1 MTKFMKIKS
10 YSEMCSFS
18 TFIERFN
25 YLKLN
30 GKVGIETFGFDR
42 YLNQVLYCSQEW
54 KRFRRQVIIR
64 DNGCVFGLDGYNI
77 NGRLIV
83 HHINP
88 ITLEQIEQRDPI
100 IFSMENVVCVTHN
113 VHEAIHY
120 GDESLLILPPPIR
133 LPNDTCPW
141 KNVKK
146 GG

>member
-1 MTKFMKIKS
+1 MKIKS
-10 YSEMCSFS
+10 YYEMCSFS

-64 DNGCVFGLDGYNI
+64 DNGCIFGLDGYNI

-88 ITLEQIEQRDPI
+88 ITLEQIEQRDPM

-120 GDESLLILPPPIR
+120 GDESLIPTDPIIR
-133 LPNDTCPW
+133 KPNDTCPW
-141 KNVKK
+141 KGV
-146 GG
+146 

>member
-88 ITLEQIEQRDPI
+88 ITLEQIEQRDPM

-120 GDESLLILPPPIR
+120 GDESLIPTDPIIR
-133 LPNDTCPW
+133 KPNDTCPW
-141 KNVKK
+141 K
-146 GG
+146 

>member
-1 MTKFMKIKS
+1 MKIKS

-42 YLNQVLYCSQEW
+42 YLNQVLYCSKEW

-88 ITLEQIEQRDPI
+88 ITLDQIEQRDPM

-120 GDESLLILPPPIR
+120 GDESLIPTDPIIR
-133 LPNDTCPW
+133 KPNDTCPW
-141 KNVKK
+141 KGV
-146 GG
+146 

>member
-1 MTKFMKIKS
+1 
-10 YSEMCSFS
+10 MCSFS

-64 DNGCVFGLDGYNI
+64 DNGCIFGLDGYNI

-88 ITLEQIEQRDPI
+88 ITLEQIEQRDPM

-120 GDESLLILPPPIR
+120 GDESLIPTDPIIR
-133 LPNDTCPW
+133 KPNDTCQW
-141 KNVKK
+141 KGV
-146 GG
+146 

>member
-1 MTKFMKIKS
+1 
-10 YSEMCSFS
+10 MCSFS

-88 ITLEQIEQRDPI
+88 ITLEQIEQRDPM

-120 GDESLLILPPPIR
+120 GDESLIPTDPIIR
-133 LPNDTCPW
+133 KPNDTCPW
-141 KNVKK
+141 K
-146 GG
+146 

>member
-1 MTKFMKIKS
+1 
-10 YSEMCSFS
+10 MCSFS

-54 KRFRRQVIIR
+54 KRFRRQVIVR
-64 DNGCVFGLDGYNI
+64 DNGCVFGLDGYDI

-88 ITLEQIEQRDPI
+88 ITLEQIEQRDPM

-120 GDESLLILPPPIR
+120 GDESLIPTDPIIR
-133 LPNDTCPW
+133 KPNDTCPW
-141 KNVKK
+141 KGV
-146 GG
+146 

>member
-64 DNGCVFGLDGYNI
+64 DNGCIFGLDGYNI

-88 ITLEQIEQRDPI
+88 ITLEQIEQRDPM

-120 GDESLLILPPPIR
+120 GDESLIPTDPIIR
-133 LPNDTCPW
+133 KPNDTCPW
-141 KNVKK
+141 K
-146 GG
+146 GI

>member
-88 ITLEQIEQRDPI
+88 ITLEQIEQRDPM

-120 GDESLLILPPPIR
+120 GDESLIPTDPIIR
-133 LPNDTCPW
+133 KPNDTCPW
-141 KNVKK
+141 K

>member
-64 DNGCVFGLDGYNI
+64 DNGCIFGLDGYDI

-88 ITLEQIEQRDPI
+88 ITLEQIEQRDPM
-100 IFSMENVVCVTHN
+100 IFSMENVVCVTHK

-120 GDESLLILPPPIR
+120 GDESLIPTDPIIR
-133 LPNDTCPW
+133 KPNDTCLW
-141 KNVKK
+141 K
-146 GG
+146 

>member
-1 MTKFMKIKS
+1 
-10 YSEMCSFS
+10 MCSFS

-64 DNGCVFGLDGYNI
+64 DNGCIFGLDGYNI

-88 ITLEQIEQRDPI
+88 ITLELIEQRDPM
-100 IFSMENVVCVTHN
+100 IFSM
-113 VHEAIHY
+113 
-120 GDESLLILPPPIR
+120 
-133 LPNDTCPW
+133 
-141 KNVKK
+141 
-146 GG
+146 

>member
-30 GKVGIETFGFDR
+30 GKVGVETFGFDR

-64 DNGCVFGLDGYNI
+64 DNGCIFGLDGYDI

-88 ITLEQIEQRDPI
+88 ITLEQIEQRDPM

-120 GDESLLILPPPIR
+120 GDESLIPTDPIIR
-133 LPNDTCPW
+133 KPNDTCPW
-141 KNVKK
+141 KGV
-146 GG
+146 

>member
-88 ITLEQIEQRDPI
+88 ITLEQIEQRDPM

-120 GDESLLILPPPIR
+120 GDESLIPTDPIIR
-133 LPNDTCPW
+133 KSNDTCPW
-141 KNVKK
+141 KGV
-146 GG
+146 

>member
-1 MTKFMKIKS
+1 MKIKS

-88 ITLEQIEQRDPI
+88 ITLEQIEQRDPM

-120 GDESLLILPPPIR
+120 GDESLIPTDPIIR
-133 LPNDTCPW
+133 KPNDTCPW
-141 KNVKK
+141 K
-146 GG
+146 

>member
-1 MTKFMKIKS
+1 MTIKT

-30 GKVGIETFGFDR
+30 GRVGVETFGFDR

-64 DNGCVFGLDGYNI
+64 DNGCIFGLDGYDI
-77 NGRLIV
+77 VGRLIV

-88 ITLEQIEQRDPI
+88 ITLEQIEQRDPMV
-100 IFSMENVVCVTHN
+100 FSMENVVCVTHN

-120 GDESLLILPPPIR
+120 GDESLIPTDPIIR
-133 LPNDTCPW
+133 KPNDTCPW
-141 KNVKK
+141 K
-146 GG
+146 

>member
-1 MTKFMKIKS
+1 
-10 YSEMCSFS
+10 MCSFS

-64 DNGCVFGLDGYNI
+64 DNGCIFGLDGYNI

-88 ITLEQIEQRDPI
+88 ITLEQIEQRDPM

-120 GDESLLILPPPIR
+120 GDESLIPTDPIIR
-133 LPNDTCPW
+133 KPNDTCPW
-141 KNVKK
+141 KGV
-146 GG
+146 

>member
-64 DNGCVFGLDGYNI
+64 DNGCIFGLDGYDI

-88 ITLEQIEQRDPI
+88 ITLEQIEQRDPM

-120 GDESLLILPPPIR
+120 GDESLIPTDPIIR
-133 LPNDTCPW
+133 KPNDTCLW
-141 KNVKK
+141 K
-146 GG
+146 

>member
-1 MTKFMKIKS
+1 
-10 YSEMCSFS
+10 MCSFS

-64 DNGCVFGLDGYNI
+64 DNGCIFGLDGYNI

-88 ITLEQIEQRDPI
+88 ITLEQIEQRDPM

-120 GDESLLILPPPIR
+120 GDESLIPTDPIIR
-133 LPNDTCPW
+133 KPNDTCPW
-141 KNVKK
+141 K
-146 GG
+146 GI

>member
-30 GKVGIETFGFDR
+30 GKVGAETFGFDR

-64 DNGCVFGLDGYNI
+64 DNGCIFGLDGYDI

-88 ITLEQIEQRDPI
+88 ITLEQIEQRDPM

-120 GDESLLILPPPIR
+120 GDESLIPTDPIIR
-133 LPNDTCPW
+133 KPNDTCPW
-141 KNVKK
+141 K
-146 GG
+146 

>member
-1 MTKFMKIKS
+1 MMTLMTIKT

-30 GKVGIETFGFDR
+30 GRVGVETFGFDR

-54 KRFRRQVIIR
+54 KRFRRQVILR
-64 DNGCVFGLDGYNI
+64 DNGCVFGLDGYDI
-77 NGRLIV
+77 QGRLIV

-88 ITLEQIEQRDPI
+88 ITLEQIEQRDPMV
-100 IFSMENVVCVTHN
+100 FSMENVVCVTHN

-120 GDESLLILPPPIR
+120 GDESLIPTDPIIR
-133 LPNDTCPW
+133 KPNDTCPW
-141 KNVKK
+141 K
-146 GG
+146 

>member
-88 ITLEQIEQRDPI
+88 ITLEQIEQRDPM

-120 GDESLLILPPPIR
+120 GDESFIPTDPIIR
-133 LPNDTCPW
+133 KPNDTCPW
-141 KNVKK
+141 KGV
-146 GG
+146 

>member
-1 MTKFMKIKS
+1 MKIKS

-88 ITLEQIEQRDPI
+88 ITLEQIEQRDPM

-120 GDESLLILPPPIR
+120 GDESLIPTDPIIR
-133 LPNDTCPW
+133 KPNDACPW
-141 KNVKK
+141 KGV
-146 GG
+146 

>member
-1 MTKFMKIKS
+1 
-10 YSEMCSFS
+10 MCSFS

-88 ITLEQIEQRDPI
+88 ITLEQIEQRDPM

-120 GDESLLILPPPIR
+120 GDESLIPTDPIIR
-133 LPNDTCPW
+133 KPNDTCPW
-141 KNVKK
+141 KGVE
-146 GG
+146 

>member
-1 MTKFMKIKS
+1 MKIKS

-64 DNGCVFGLDGYNI
+64 DNGCIFGLDGYDI
-77 NGRLIV
+77 NRRLIV

-88 ITLEQIEQRDPI
+88 ITLEQIEQRDPM

-120 GDESLLILPPPIR
+120 GDESLIPTDPIIR
-133 LPNDTCPW
+133 KPNDTCPW
-141 KNVKK
+141 K
-146 GG
+146 

>member
-1 MTKFMKIKS
+1 
-10 YSEMCSFS
+10 MCSFS

-30 GKVGIETFGFDR
+30 GKVGIKTFGFDR

-64 DNGCVFGLDGYNI
+64 DNGCIFGLDGYNI

-88 ITLEQIEQRDPI
+88 ITLEQIEQRDPM

-120 GDESLLILPPPIR
+120 GDESLIPTDPIIR
-133 LPNDTCPW
+133 KPNDTCPW
-141 KNVKK
+141 KGV
-146 GG
+146 

>member
-54 KRFRRQVIIR
+54 KRFRRKVIIR

-88 ITLEQIEQRDPI
+88 ITLEQIEQRDPM

-120 GDESLLILPPPIR
+120 GDESIIPTDPIIR
-133 LPNDTCPW
+133 KPNDTCPW
-141 KNVKK
+141 K
-146 GG
+146 

>member
-42 YLNQVLYCSQEW
+42 YLNQVIYCSQEW

-64 DNGCVFGLDGYNI
+64 DNGCIFGLDGYNI

-88 ITLEQIEQRDPI
+88 ITLEQIEQRDPM

-120 GDESLLILPPPIR
+120 GDESLIPTDPIIR
-133 LPNDTCPW
+133 KPNDTCLW
-141 KNVKK
+141 K
-146 GG
+146 

>member
-30 GKVGIETFGFDR
+30 GKVGVETFGFDR

-64 DNGCVFGLDGYNI
+64 DNGCIFGLDGYDI

-88 ITLEQIEQRDPI
+88 ITLEQIEQRDPM

-120 GDESLLILPPPIR
+120 GDESLIPTDPIIR
-133 LPNDTCPW
+133 KPNDTCP
-141 KNVKK
+141 
-146 GG
+146 

>member
-64 DNGCVFGLDGYNI
+64 DNGCIFGLDGYDI

-88 ITLEQIEQRDPI
+88 ITLEQIEQRDPM

-120 GDESLLILPPPIR
+120 GDESLIPTDPIIR
-133 LPNDTCPW
+133 KPNDTCLW
-141 KNVKK
+141 KE
-146 GG
+146 GS

>member
-88 ITLEQIEQRDPI
+88 ITLEQIEQRDPM

-120 GDESLLILPPPIR
+120 GDESLIPTDPIIR
-133 LPNDTCPW
+133 KPNDTCLW
-141 KNVKK
+141 KGV
-146 GG
+146 

>member
-1 MTKFMKIKS
+1 
-10 YSEMCSFS
+10 MCSFS

-88 ITLEQIEQRDPI
+88 ITLEQIEQRDPM

-120 GDESLLILPPPIR
+120 GDESLIPTDPIIR
-133 LPNDTCPW
+133 KPNDTCLW
-141 KNVKK
+141 K
-146 GG
+146 

>member
-30 GKVGIETFGFDR
+30 SKVGIETFGFDR

-88 ITLEQIEQRDPI
+88 ITLEQIEQRDPM

-120 GDESLLILPPPIR
+120 GDESLIPTDPIIR
-133 LPNDTCPW
+133 KPNDTCPW
-141 KNVKK
+141 KGV
-146 GG
+146 

>member
-1 MTKFMKIKS
+1 MKIKS

-88 ITLEQIEQRDPI
+88 ITLEQIEQRDSM

-120 GDESLLILPPPIR
+120 GDESLIPTDPIIR
-133 LPNDTCPW
+133 KPNDTCPW
-141 KNVKK
+141 K
-146 GG
+146 

>member
-1 MTKFMKIKS
+1 
-10 YSEMCSFS
+10 MCSFS

-30 GKVGIETFGFDR
+30 GKVGAETFGFDR

-64 DNGCVFGLDGYNI
+64 DNGCIFGLDGYDI
-77 NGRLIV
+77 NGRLII

-88 ITLEQIEQRDPI
+88 ITLEQIEQRDPM

-120 GDESLLILPPPIR
+120 GDESLIPTDPIIR
-133 LPNDTCPW
+133 KPNDTCPW
-141 KNVKK
+141 KGV
-146 GG
+146 

>member
-88 ITLEQIEQRDPI
+88 ITLEQIEQRDPM

-113 VHEAIHY
+113 IHEAIHY
-120 GDESLLILPPPIR
+120 GDESLIPTDPIIR
-133 LPNDTCPW
+133 KPNDTCPW
-141 KNVKK
+141 KGV
-146 GG
+146 

>member
-1 MTKFMKIKS
+1 MKIKS

-30 GKVGIETFGFDR
+30 SKVGIETFGFDR

-88 ITLEQIEQRDPI
+88 ITLEQIEQRDPM

-120 GDESLLILPPPIR
+120 GDESLIPTDPIIR
-133 LPNDTCPW
+133 KPNDTCPW
-141 KNVKK
+141 KGVR
-146 GG
+146 

>member
-1 MTKFMKIKS
+1 
-10 YSEMCSFS
+10 MCSFS

-64 DNGCVFGLDGYNI
+64 DNGCIFGLDGYNI

-88 ITLEQIEQRDPI
+88 ITLEQIEQRDPM

-120 GDESLLILPPPIR
+120 GDESLIPTDPIIR
-133 LPNDTCPW
+133 KPNDTCLW
-141 KNVKK
+141 KGV
-146 GG
+146 

>member
-64 DNGCVFGLDGYNI
+64 DNGCIFGLDGYDI

-88 ITLEQIEQRDPI
+88 ITLEQIEQRDPM

-120 GDESLLILPPPIR
+120 GDESLIPTDPIIR
-133 LPNDTCPW
+133 KPNDTCPW
-141 KNVKK
+141 KGV
-146 GG
+146 

>member
-64 DNGCVFGLDGYNI
+64 DNGCIFGLDGYNI

-88 ITLEQIEQRDPI
+88 ITLEQIEQRDPM

-120 GDESLLILPPPIR
+120 GDESLIPTDPIIR
-133 LPNDTCPW
+133 KPNDTCLW
-141 KNVKK
+141 K
-146 GG
+146 

>member
-18 TFIERFN
+18 TFTERFN

-30 GKVGIETFGFDR
+30 GKVGAETFGFDR

-64 DNGCVFGLDGYNI
+64 DNGCIFGLDGYDI

-88 ITLEQIEQRDPI
+88 ITLEQIEQRDPM

-120 GDESLLILPPPIR
+120 GDESLIPTDPIIR
-133 LPNDTCPW
+133 KPNDTCPW
-141 KNVKK
+141 KGV
-146 GG
+146 

>member
-1 MTKFMKIKS
+1 MR
-10 YSEMCSFS
+10 SFS

-64 DNGCVFGLDGYNI
+64 DNGCIFGLDGYNI

-88 ITLEQIEQRDPI
+88 ITLEQIEQRDPM

-120 GDESLLILPPPIR
+120 GDESLIPTDPIIR
-133 LPNDTCPW
+133 KPNDTCPW
-141 KNVKK
+141 KGV
-146 GG
+146 